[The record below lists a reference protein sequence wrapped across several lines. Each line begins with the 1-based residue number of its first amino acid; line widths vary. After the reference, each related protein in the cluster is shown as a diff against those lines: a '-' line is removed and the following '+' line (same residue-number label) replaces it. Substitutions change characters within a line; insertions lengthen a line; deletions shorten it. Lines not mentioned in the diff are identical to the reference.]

1 MKLKQL
7 SVFLENKPGRLR
19 ELCAVLAENGI
30 NIITLSL
37 ADTEQFGILRLIIKD
52 YDKAKALL
60 TEKGFVAKLTDVVAV
75 EVNNQPGGLS
85 EILKIE
91 EESGI
96 SVEYMYAFTI
106 KSGENAVLL
115 FRFDDMD
122 KALEALQQ
130 AALGKNDQSLNQ
142 WMANQQIVDNPRV
155 AEKITVRDDWNVA
168 VECVLG
174 DYLEATC
181 VEQIDPL
188 CQFLDSLVCFYL
200 GLIYCIY
207 CMFQYA
213 GE

>member
-37 ADTEQFGILRLIIKD
+37 ADTEQFGILRLIVKD
-52 YDKAKALL
+52 YEKAKAVLV
-60 TEKGFVAKLTDVVAV
+60 EKGFVAKLTDVIAV
-75 EVNNQPGGLS
+75 EVKDEPGGLS

-122 KALEALQQ
+122 KAV
-130 AALGKNDQSLNQ
+130 AALKIADLSILESMELYQ
-142 WMANQQIVDNPRV
+142 R
-155 AEKITVRDDWNVA
+155 AE
-168 VECVLG
+168 G
-174 DYLEATC
+174 
-181 VEQIDPL
+181 
-188 CQFLDSLVCFYL
+188 
-200 GLIYCIY
+200 
-207 CMFQYA
+207 
-213 GE
+213 

>member
-37 ADTEQFGILRLIIKD
+37 ADTEQFGILRLIVKEHD
-52 YDKAKALL
+52 QARALL
-60 TEKGFVAKLTDVVAV
+60 EEKGFVAKLTDVIAV
-75 EVNNQPGGLS
+75 EVNDQPGGLS

-115 FRFDDMD
+115 FRFDAMD
-122 KALEALQQ
+122 KAVAALQT
-130 AALGKNDQSLNQ
+130 AGLNILGSVELYQ
-142 WMANQQIVDNPRV
+142 R
-155 AEKITVRDDWNVA
+155 AE
-168 VECVLG
+168 G
-174 DYLEATC
+174 
-181 VEQIDPL
+181 
-188 CQFLDSLVCFYL
+188 
-200 GLIYCIY
+200 
-207 CMFQYA
+207 
-213 GE
+213 

>member
-30 NIITLSL
+30 SIITLSL

-52 YDKAKALL
+52 YDAAKALL
-60 TEKGFVAKLTDVVAV
+60 TEKGFVAKLTDVIAV
-75 EVNNQPGGLS
+75 EVKDEPGGLS
-85 EILKIE
+85 DILKIE

-122 KALEALQQ
+122 KAVAALQS
-130 AALGKNDQSLNQ
+130 AGLN
-142 WMANQQIVDNPRV
+142 V
-155 AEKITVRDDWNVA
+155 
-168 VECVLG
+168 
-174 DYLEATC
+174 
-181 VEQIDPL
+181 
-188 CQFLDSLVCFYL
+188 LDSVELYQRAE
-200 GLIYCIY
+200 G
-207 CMFQYA
+207 
-213 GE
+213 